1 MAGGGQRAVAWECGV
16 PEVYCMGAY
25 QAKIRGPIKNKTY
38 KFHGSPASV
47 KQCYSNYQK
56 LIAAGKVSNESEPV
70 KSKRE

>member
-1 MAGGGQRAVAWECGV
+1 
-16 PEVYCMGAY
+16 MGAY

-47 KQCYSNYQK
+47 KQYYSNYQK